1 MFPIREAT
9 LLQILSICNLWA
21 PPLSA
26 SDRIGKPEPGGKQ
39 GPRPEVRALERAGA
53 ESPRDR
59 ERETETERERE
70 RQTDR
75 EGERDTDTDAQR
87 DTEPPFPPRRLAEKR
102 FVARWDGI
110 PPS

>member
-1 MFPIREAT
+1 MENPNRVASKGPDQRLGRWRE
-9 LLQILSICNLWA
+9 
-21 PPLSA
+21 
-26 SDRIGKPEPGGKQ
+26 Q
-39 GPRPEVRALERAGA
+39 GQRARGTER
-53 ESPRDR
+53 ERDR
-59 ERETETERERE
+59 DGEAEGERE